1 MVFGNLP
8 VLYMTTL
15 YNYTHSNKVLNT
27 ALCFY
32 KVSMKPLPCF
42 SRNTIQSGWSPC
54 PTTPLPTHAP
64 GPGKTRHHAVLASE
78 SQRHLGLQRA
88 ERAHFPKIHTLT

>member
-15 YNYTHSNKVLNT
+15 YNYTHSNKVLNA

-54 PTTPLPTHAP
+54 PTTPPFQHTRRALERPGTTRFLPLRVRDTSVCKGQSA
-64 GPGKTRHHAVLASE
+64 LI
-78 SQRHLGLQRA
+78 SQK
-88 ERAHFPKIHTLT
+88 FTP